1 MHLYLLP
8 SKITPLKNIR
18 EIVSFCKYRIK
29 TVRIRSSYKQKGLL
43 THFLETSLYAGMSM
57 KLLFT
62 LDANTNETGKDIV
75 TVFIGQVGV
84 ALFWTVVVF
93 ICWGISLTSAY
104 IQS

>member
-18 EIVSFCKYRIK
+18 EIVSFCEYRIK
-29 TVRIRSSYKQKGLL
+29 
-43 THFLETSLYAGMSM
+43 
-57 KLLFT
+57 LFT
-62 LDANTNETGKDIV
+62 LDAKTNETGKDIV

-93 ICWGISLTSAY
+93 ICWGISLTYAY